1 MVGFLTSTSKCP
13 EIIRSYFP
21 YRDELTVYN
30 GLVLKGNHIVIPAIL
45 RNDLLS
51 VVHES
56 HLGICK
62 TLDHVGTCIF
72 WPNITN
78 DIKDMIS
85 HCRAC
90 AQHQDK
96 QLNKTIVSDPE
107 LKPWTSLSIDN
118 FEHKGRHYLIILGRC
133 TKFVVVKRVHS
144 YDANTTTETMCE
156 VFSEF
161 GLPDNIHSDRGRNF
175 LSGHF
180 TQFLNTL
187 GIDLTYCSVYHH
199 SSNPAEQAIRNVK
212 NLMKHC
218 PSAGKPWCIALL
230 EYLSTPLRTGLPSP
244 AVMMGREF
252 RGLLPQLSYFLPD
265 CTREQ
270 LVL

>member
-1 MVGFLTSTSKCP
+1 MDGFLTSTSKCP

-30 GLVLKGNHIVIPAIL
+30 GLALKGNCIVIPVIL
-45 RNDLLS
+45 RNDLLT

-62 TLDHVGTCIF
+62 TLDHVRTCIF

-96 QLNKTIVSDPE
+96 QPNETIVSDPE

-118 FEHKGRHYLIILGRC
+118 FEHKGRHYLIILDRC
-133 TKFVVVKRVHS
+133 TKFVVVKHVHS

-161 GLPDNIHSDRGRNF
+161 GLPDNICSDRGRNF
-175 LSGHF
+175 LSECF

-187 GIDLTYCSVYHH
+187 GIDLTYCSAYHH
-199 SSNPAEQAIRNVK
+199 SRNPAE
-212 NLMKHC
+212 
-218 PSAGKPWCIALL
+218 
-230 EYLSTPLRTGLPSP
+230 
-244 AVMMGREF
+244 
-252 RGLLPQLSYFLPD
+252 
-265 CTREQ
+265 
-270 LVL
+270 

>member
-1 MVGFLTSTSKCP
+1 MDGFLTSTNKCP
-13 EIIRSYFP
+13 EVIRSYFP

-30 GLVLKGNHIVIPAIL
+30 GLVLKGNRIVIPAIL
-45 RNDLLS
+45 RNDLLT

-62 TLDHVGTCIF
+62 TLDHVRTCIF

-96 QLNKTIVSDPE
+96 QPNETIVSDPE
-107 LKPWTSLSIDN
+107 LKPWTSLSINN
-118 FEHKGRHYLIILGRC
+118 FEHKGRHSLIILDRC
-133 TKFVVVKRVHS
+133 TKFVVVKCVHS
-144 YDANTTTETMCE
+144 YANTTTETMCE
-156 VFSEF
+156 VFSEV

-175 LSGHF
+175 LSECF

-187 GIDLTYCSVYHH
+187 GIDLTYCSTYHH

-218 PSAGKPWCIALL
+218 FCRQTLAYCYAGIFINTSENRITLT
-230 EYLSTPLRTGLPSP
+230 SSNDG
-244 AVMMGREF
+244 
-252 RGLLPQLSYFLPD
+252 
-265 CTREQ
+265 
-270 LVL
+270 